1 VTVEST
7 FRWLD
12 YLTNRLDLNVA
23 GTQMQGKATMR
34 LERLISNTTTGCYP
48 T

>member
-1 VTVEST
+1 VTVDST

-12 YLTNRLDLNVA
+12 YLTNRLNFDIA
-23 GTQMQGKATMR
+23 GTPMQGKATMR